1 MTAPYFE
8 QRLLK
13 SAVKRVCLLVERR
26 GSKGFVPDTIEL
38 LQDGRKWKK
47 TCPTVWRGHA
57 RTRFADCKGSVK
69 CTKEH
74 CPFKMQFGV
83 TKTTQFEKK
92 CDGKQVCKG
101 CGSEGE
107 VVPCCARRYLS
118 YGKNKVTVYH
128 VGEHTCPVTSIQKK
142 KDIKTIEQLVR
153 DNPNIKPS
161 EIQSTF
167 VHSAFQREMDWDE
180 VEKEA
185 AASMDKKR
193 ISNIKQKVKR
203 DIEPFGHNF
212 EAVVSFKE
220 YSDKRDL
227 LYIYKVNDRR
237 GNPDK
242 PSFVFKTSSTK
253 AKIALSMDKDGQ
265 DFMKNEFCFFDGK
278 RKRCRGFTTLTAS
291 VYHPLLRKQIPLAI
305 METERE
311 DSINVELF
319 WTLFNEA
326 LGKVANDPSIKFN
339 PFGWCSDM
347 AGANLAGI
355 TRVYGNA
362 SLIKSCEFHFK
373 DHRNK
378 KAQKPD
384 PDSAEEFKGL
394 CDRLLNSTT
403 VEDYES
409 AKGQMDEFV
418 SAKEGRAF

>member
-1 MTAPYFE
+1 
-8 QRLLK
+8 
-13 SAVKRVCLLVERR
+13 
-26 GSKGFVPDTIEL
+26 
-38 LQDGRKWKK
+38 
-47 TCPTVWRGHA
+47 
-57 RTRFADCKGSVK
+57 
-69 CTKEH
+69 
-74 CPFKMQFGV
+74 MQFGV

-107 VVPCCARRYLS
+107 FVPCCARRYLS

-167 VHSAFQREMDWDE
+167 VRSAFQREMDWDE

-378 KAQKPD
+378 KAQKLD

-409 AKGQMDEFV
+409 AKGQIDEFV